1 MSNGE
6 AEYEKWYKKNT
17 RVREEIPK
25 KKSSEPVDGQPGRP
39 NKGPLADGGLQVK
52 TGKFRSARTYT
63 KTIKSD
69 CNINRYNKCHR
80 KGKMRTS

>member
-1 MSNGE
+1 MAKQNTKNGIKRTH
-6 AEYEKWYKKNT
+6 EYAKRYQ
-17 RVREEIPK
+17 